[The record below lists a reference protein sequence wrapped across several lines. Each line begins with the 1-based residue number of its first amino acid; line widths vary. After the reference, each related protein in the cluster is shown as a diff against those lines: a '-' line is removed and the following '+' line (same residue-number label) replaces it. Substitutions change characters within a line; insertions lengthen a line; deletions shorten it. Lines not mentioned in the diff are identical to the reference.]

1 MLLSWEVKQIF
12 KSSLLSSNVLLVDCM
27 NKLFLLNPSFIPSKE
42 LECRTSFFKVL
53 ILLQRIPIGSGSK
66 REENL
71 NNLLNFIKPVVRDCD
86 LSNLTLLILCAH

>member
-1 MLLSWEVKQIF
+1 
-12 KSSLLSSNVLLVDCM
+12 
-27 NKLFLLNPSFIPSKE
+27 
-42 LECRTSFFKVL
+42 L